1 MSTILQMTLPGDGI
15 GVCGRAAP
23 CRGAVH
29 RVVDIDEAVKSSDA
43 HADGVCFI
51 RGHEAIDQ
59 P

>member
-1 MSTILQMTLPGDGI
+1 
-15 GVCGRAAP
+15 VCGRASP

-43 HADGVCFI
+43 HADGVCFR